1 MRYKG
6 LGINGLEIINAGLST
21 YMSAM
26 TTNINGPNTAA
37 NRQSQRTG

>member
-6 LGINGLEIINAGLST
+6 LGINGLDIINADVST

-26 TTNINGPNTAA
+26 TTNTNGPNTAA
-37 NRQSQRTG
+37 KRQSCRTG